1 MPRPSLERTLKY
13 IPVVP
18 RAHSKLGR
26 EARRGSHDLRKL
38 VGHANFLDTLMDQL
52 DLDSVE
58 EQPQAENQAE
68 DVAEAAKES
77 TVRWNNVDFGND
89 SEWETEHS
97 SSSEV
102 SDDEELV
109 TPEYDGED
117 DEEHALG
124 RTASHTRGATGA
136 TVVHTIPITTS
147 GNEHSTSVSIATRE
161 LDDDDMLEEA
171 REAQKGAFL
180 STIELSEDVEDYFA
194 DKNIQS
200 ERAQVTA
207 ALSTFDV
214 GTTAQAVGGGV

>member
-1 MPRPSLERTLKY
+1 
-13 IPVVP
+13 
-18 RAHSKLGR
+18 
-26 EARRGSHDLRKL
+26 
-38 VGHANFLDTLMDQL
+38 MDQL

-58 EQPQAENQAE
+58 EQPHAEYQAE

-77 TVRWNNVDFGND
+77 TVRWTNVDFGND

-136 TVVHTIPITTS
+136 TVVHTVPITTS

-194 DKNIQS
+194 DKDIQS
-200 ERAQVTA
+200 ERAHVTA

-214 GTTAQAVGGGV
+214 GTTAQAVSGGV